1 MLDQLRRPFFF
12 LALALITIIVLV
24 ELASLKLVGLG
35 AGTGGMAAALDA
47 PTPGFGIPYLAIL
60 DGLVLYSIILIA
72 VSLFLPEAL
81 HARLQGIAT
90 LIISLL
96 CLLLAFMMT
105 VAAIG
110 LLVLMVSLLVAPIFG
125 TIAYFAIYA
134 DFDRDS
140 AAITLSLLTALKIGR
155 AGCLLL
161 AQQRFLQNKG
171 LVAIIAISML
181 ANMLL
186 VFLHGIV
193 PSFLVSITDMVG
205 AVIIAILALLW
216 ALVFLVGSV
225 ISIVKAVV

>member
-1 MLDQLRRPFFF
+1 MFDQLRRPFFF
-12 LALALITIIVLV
+12 LALALIALIVLV

-35 AGTGGMAAALDA
+35 AATGGMAAALDA

-60 DGLVLYSIILIA
+60 DGLVLYTMILIA

-90 LIISLL
+90 LIVSLL
-96 CLLLAFMMT
+96 CLLLSFVMAI
-105 VAAIG
+105 AAIG
-110 LLVLMVSLLVAPIFG
+110 LLMLMIGLLVAPIFG
-125 TIAYFAIYA
+125 TIAYFLIYA
-134 DFDRDS
+134 DFDRDN
-140 AAITLSLLTALKIGR
+140 AAITLSLLTALKIGL
-155 AGCLLL
+155 AVCLLV

-171 LVAIIAISML
+171 LVAIIAVSLL

-193 PSFLVSITDMVG
+193 PSFLVSITDMLG
-205 AVIIAILALLW
+205 AVIIAILALVW

-225 ISIVKAVV
+225 ISIFKAVV

>member
-1 MLDQLRRPFFF
+1 MFDQLRRPFFF
-12 LALALITIIVLV
+12 VALALIVVIVLV
-24 ELASLKLVGLG
+24 ELASLKLVGLNS
-35 AGTGGMAAALDA
+35 ATDSMAAALDA

-60 DGLVLYSIILIA
+60 DGLVLYSISLIA
-72 VSLFLPEAL
+72 VSLLLPEAI

-90 LIISLL
+90 LIVSLL
-96 CLLLAFMMT
+96 WLLLAFIMT

-125 TIAYFAIYA
+125 TIAYFVIYA

-140 AAITLSLLTALKIGR
+140 AAVTLSLLTALKIGF
-155 AGCLLL
+155 AVCLFV

-171 LVAIIAISML
+171 LVVIIAISLL

-186 VFLHGIV
+186 VFLHGLV
-193 PSFLVSITDMVG
+193 PSFLVSITDMLG
-205 AVIIAILALLW
+205 AVIIAILALIW

-225 ISIVKAVV
+225 ISIFKAVV